1 MTVDK
6 SLCAICAWRGDCK
19 KKFKQGEGLYCP
31 DYSRDISIR
40 VKKSDMGTEKPKW
53 TRGRKGKKAKK
64 IPRGFDFI

>member
-1 MTVDK
+1 MTMDK

-40 VKKSDMGTEKPKW
+40 ARKSDLEAVKPK
-53 TRGRKGKKAKK
+53 RVKGKKAKK

>member
-1 MTVDK
+1 MTVDR

-19 KKFKQGEGLYCP
+19 KKFMQGEGLYCP

-40 VKKSDMGTEKPKW
+40 ARNTDTEAKQPK
-53 TRGRKGKKAKK
+53 RLKGRRGKKVKK